1 MNEKEFDKLEMRV
14 KELEDLVSRLIK
26 KLGLEKDLFEN
37 YQISKDHGKVLEVLG
52 FSGYT
57 IEKERP
63 KVSNFIVENEL
74 LEPLQTVG
82 RRIWKIF
89 GSSVSG
95 IEILYDTE
103 GLTILTQLSIVDKEK
118 EDKLGAI
125 WVDLSGEKSNLIKFA
140 YISKP

>member
-1 MNEKEFDKLEMRV
+1 MEEKKFEKLETRV

-57 IEKERP
+57 IEKERS

-82 RRIWKIF
+82 RRIWKTF
-89 GSSVSG
+89 GASVRG
-95 IEILYDTE
+95 IEILNDTE
-103 GLTILTQLSIVDKEK
+103 GLTILTQLSKEDKEK
-118 EDKLGAI
+118 EDKLNTI
-125 WVDLSGEKSNLIKFA
+125 WVNLSGDKFNLIKFA
-140 YISKP
+140 YLSKP

>member
-1 MNEKEFDKLEMRV
+1 MNEKEFDKLETRV

-26 KLGLEKDLFEN
+26 KLGFEKDLFEN

-57 IEKERP
+57 IEKERS

-89 GSSVSG
+89 GSSVRG

-103 GLTILTQLSIVDKEK
+103 GLTISTQLSVLDKEK
-118 EDKLGAI
+118 EDKLSAI

>member
-89 GSSVSG
+89 GSSVRG